1 MEISLK
7 WFCSRGTVLRFLTSY
22 FICMHF
28 LCLVVTGMLNL
39 SAVIGLVTVKWK
51 KLLSQLFRGRD
62 ESIHQRGGEA
72 GGEDESASMQGCI
85 RHFCAWGGWDNVRVL
100 QHNLKPPCSSVC
112 SPAWRVWGIY
122 VHLREGRK
130 KGLLPVVCDIVS
142 WGEVL
147 CIRYQVGSLWNGENV
162 AGLGI
167 IFCYCCFFFFFWAFM
182 IFPLTWRTLFI
193 TRSLFSFFSSKKRG
207 RPGRC
212 FYKWNFIIYTQIKCL
227 SLLMLTTE
235 LELIQLLLGRKYTAH
250 SSTVSNAYQVKTNR
264 SLSLKQYQDYV

>member
-167 IFCYCCFFFFFWAFM
+167 IFCYCCFFFFFEHSWF
-182 IFPLTWRTLFI
+182 
-193 TRSLFSFFSSKKRG
+193 SLWPGGHCLLPGPSF
-207 RPGRC
+207 
-212 FYKWNFIIYTQIKCL
+212 
-227 SLLMLTTE
+227 
-235 LELIQLLLGRKYTAH
+235 H
-250 SSTVSNAYQVKTNR
+250 SSLQRREEGQEGAFINGT
-264 SLSLKQYQDYV
+264 SLSTHK